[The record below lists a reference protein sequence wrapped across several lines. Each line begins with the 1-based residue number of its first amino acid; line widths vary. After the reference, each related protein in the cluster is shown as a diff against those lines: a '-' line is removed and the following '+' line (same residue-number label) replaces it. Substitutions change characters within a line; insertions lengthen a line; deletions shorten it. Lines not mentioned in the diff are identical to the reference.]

1 VDRWRTLCAHH
12 PPIWSGSVPVCVFV
26 SSPSYVL
33 FSFAACGDR
42 CTNRVLRQYNY
53 PRLIWMRTGC
63 VFSGHRPSVHSFILH
78 SPLYSVRRIST
89 LVENA
94 LNWQSI
100 DLAAFLVVYLRTRA
114 LKTQHCDSNT
124 LNILDT
130 VTRDTAMYFLVI
142 FSSHFVLVLTLTSVE
157 VRCSHRSLDSN
168 LLTILPFQPILRFLP
183 TV

>member
-1 VDRWRTLCAHH
+1 VGVYLCVYSFLH
-12 PPIWSGSVPVCVFV
+12 PRMFFFP
-26 SSPSYVL
+26 SPG
-33 FSFAACGDR
+33 GDR
-42 CTNRVLRQYNY
+42 RTNRVLRQYNY

-78 SPLYSVRRIST
+78 SPLYSVRGIST

-130 VTRDTAMYFLVI
+130 VTRDTAM
-142 FSSHFVLVLTLTSVE
+142 LTLVE
-157 VRCSHRSLDSN
+157 VRCSHRSLDSD
-168 LLTILPFQPILRFLP
+168 LLTILAFQPILRFLP